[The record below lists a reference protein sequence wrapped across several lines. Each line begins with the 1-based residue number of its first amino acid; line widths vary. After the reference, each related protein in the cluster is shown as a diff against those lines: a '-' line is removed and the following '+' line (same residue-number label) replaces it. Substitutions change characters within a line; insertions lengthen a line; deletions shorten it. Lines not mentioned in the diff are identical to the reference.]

1 MNVQRLSIIAITCLL
16 GACSGNGQQDG
27 STTTGDSLA
36 VQGVGSKRWVDQN
49 TLNALPE
56 DARKN
61 VLSGN
66 TEPLPAEG
74 DEYVALVRKLKAD
87 DAGTRINAARA
98 ISLTLA
104 GAKGEYYRAIQDQVP
119 AYLSAHPMEFL
130 DLFNGTSNMGK
141 AELMAW
147 AQVVRG
153 ESNGL
158 SPVSSELIR
167 NMKAACSNGDAGQV
181 EVLNLFVG
189 YVTGEGGK
197 KGELK

>member
-1 MNVQRLSIIAITCLL
+1 MNVQRLFIIAMACLL

-36 VQGVGSKRWVDQN
+36 VQGAGSKRWVDQN

-66 TEPLPAEG
+66 TEPVPAAG
-74 DEYVALVRKLKAD
+74 PEYVALVKNLNAD
-87 DAGTRINAARA
+87 DPRTRTEAARA
-98 ISLTLA
+98 ISLTMA
-104 GAKGEYYRAIQDQVP
+104 GAKGDYYKAIMGNVP
-119 AYLSAHPMEFL
+119 RYLNEHPLEFL
-130 DLFNGTSNMGK
+130 DLFNGTRNMGK
-141 AELMAW
+141 AELQAW
-147 AQVVRG
+147 AKVVKG
-153 ESNGL
+153 EGNAL
-158 SPVSSELIR
+158 SPASSELIR
-167 NMKAACSNGDAGQV
+167 NMKVACSNGDAGQT